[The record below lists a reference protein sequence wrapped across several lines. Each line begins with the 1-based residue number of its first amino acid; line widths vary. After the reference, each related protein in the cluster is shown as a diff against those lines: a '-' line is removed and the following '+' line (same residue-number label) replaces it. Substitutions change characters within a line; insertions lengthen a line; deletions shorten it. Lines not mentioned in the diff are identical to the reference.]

1 MNKKLAR
8 NWLYFI
14 WGIANTVVLTVAFV
28 TKGKVFKKIFF
39 AMSLGFEQFGDFFGP
54 ICWHYQ
60 GINVYEI
67 YDCNF
72 PALGVA
78 FFDFFSRILNVSDN
92 TSQTGL
98 MNSALWL
105 LHLFYLHLP

>member
-54 ICWHYQ
+54 IC
-60 GINVYEI
+60 
-67 YDCNF
+67 
-72 PALGVA
+72 
-78 FFDFFSRILNVSDN
+78 
-92 TSQTGL
+92 
-98 MNSALWL
+98 
-105 LHLFYLHLP
+105 